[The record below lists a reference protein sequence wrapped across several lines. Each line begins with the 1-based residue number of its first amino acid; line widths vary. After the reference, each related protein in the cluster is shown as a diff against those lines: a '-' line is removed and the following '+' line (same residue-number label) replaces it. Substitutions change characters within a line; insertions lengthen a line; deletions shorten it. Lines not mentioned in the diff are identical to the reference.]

1 MIHNRV
7 NWRTTTRRL
16 VLPMIPAVL
25 AFASLHGPAVH
36 AQSLMRSPNIN
47 FGSRVPTINS
57 SVAPLINSNIAA
69 RAVITVNR
77 TTAVGRNTGRVGATS
92 LRSAPWIG
100 TRSRRPKVRYYSN
113 PYPACGDAYR
123 GGECGDQP
131 LTSLDGGGGG
141 APTGK
146 HKRNGPRRNTS
157 QATALGPSAIAREI
171 VAEVDGS
178 LSDPQADALA
188 RRHGLARLQRQS
200 LPLIG
205 ATIELFRITDRRP
218 MEIVSRELA
227 ADPGVRS
234 VQPNFRYALQDQT
247 AALSEGDP
255 AQYALLKLRLSEAHT
270 LAHGTNVTIAIIDS
284 GVDARHPELANAV
297 AESFDALGSKEG
309 SHPHGTGVAG
319 AIVAHAHL
327 MGSAPAAR
335 ILAIRAFGNA
345 AAGAQSTSFVVLK
358 ALDYAAAHHAQIVNM
373 SFAGPKDALVERGI
387 AASAAK
393 GMVMVAAG
401 GNAGPKSPPLY
412 PAANTNVIAVSATD
426 SHDKLFSAS
435 NRGGHIALAAPGVD
449 ILLPAPDGKY
459 QITTGTSFAAAYISG
474 LAALLL
480 ERNPALKPE
489 EVRATLMTTARDLGP
504 AGRDDLFGAGVA
516 DAYAAVSAV
525 VAVPA
530 VPVIAASD
538 AATVEKASE
547 IQDRPATTEVD
558 ATTPR

>member
-7 NWRTTTRRL
+7 NWWATTRRL
-16 VLPMIPAVL
+16 VLLMIPAVL
-25 AFASLHGPAVH
+25 AFAALHCPPVH

-47 FGSRVPTINS
+47 FGSHVPTINP
-57 SVAPLINSNIAA
+57 SVAPRINSNTAA

-77 TTAVGRNTGRVGATS
+77 TTAFGKNTDRIGAANWRPPS
-92 LRSAPWIG
+92 RIG
-100 TRSRRPKVRYYSN
+100 TRSRPYVRYSPN
-113 PYPACGDAYR
+113 PYPACDDADR
-123 GGECGDQP
+123 GGECGVQP
-131 LTSLDGGGGG
+131 RTSLDGSGSG

-146 HKRNGPRRNTS
+146 HRRNAPRRNAS
-157 QATALGPSAIAREI
+157 QATALGPPAIAREI

-178 LSDPQADALA
+178 LSDRQADALA
-188 RRHGLARLQRQS
+188 RRHGLARLQRQN

-218 MEIVSRELA
+218 VEIVSRELA
-227 ADPGVRS
+227 ADRAVRS
-234 VQPNFRYALQDQT
+234 VQPNFRYVLQDQT
-247 AALSEGDP
+247 AAPSEGDP

-284 GVDARHPELANAV
+284 GIDVTHPELANAV
-297 AESFDALGSKEG
+297 ADSFDALGSKEG
-309 SHPHGTGVAG
+309 AHPHGTGVAG
-319 AIVAHAHL
+319 AIVAHARL

-358 ALDYAAAHHAQIVNM
+358 ALDYAAANQAQIVNM

-393 GMVMVAAG
+393 GIIMVAAS

-412 PAANTNVIAVSATD
+412 PAANANVIAVSATD

-480 ERNPALKPE
+480 ERNPALKPV
-489 EVRATLMTTARDLGP
+489 EVRATLMKTARDLGP
-504 AGRDDLFGAGVA
+504 AGRDDLFGAGVP
-516 DAYAAVSAV
+516 DAYAAVV
-525 VAVPA
+525 A

-538 AATVEKASE
+538 AAAVEKARE
-547 IQDRPATTEVD
+547 IQDRPATMEVD
-558 ATTPR
+558 ATRPR

>member
-7 NWRTTTRRL
+7 NWWTTTRRL
-16 VLPMIPAVL
+16 MLPMIFAVL
-25 AFASLHGPAVH
+25 AFASLHGPSVH
-36 AQSLMRSPNIN
+36 AQSLMRSPNTN
-47 FGSRVPTINS
+47 FGSRVPTINP
-57 SVAPLINSNIAA
+57 SVAPRINSNTAA

-77 TTAVGRNTGRVGATS
+77 TMAVGKNTDRIGATNWQPAF
-92 LRSAPWIG
+92 RIG
-100 TRSRRPKVRYYSN
+100 TRSRRPYVRYSPN
-113 PYPACGDAYR
+113 PYPACDDAYR
-123 GGECGDQP
+123 SGECGDQP
-131 LTSLDGGGGG
+131 LTSLDGGGSS

-146 HKRNGPRRNTS
+146 HRRNGPRRNAS
-157 QATALGPSAIAREI
+157 QATALGPPAIAREI

-178 LSDPQADALA
+178 LGDRQADALA
-188 RRHGLARLQRQS
+188 RRHGLARLQRQI

-205 ATIELFRITDRRP
+205 ATIELFRVADRRP
-218 MEIVSRELA
+218 VEIVSRELA

-234 VQPNFRYALQDQT
+234 VQPNFRYVLQDQT
-247 AALSEGDP
+247 AAPSEGDA

-284 GVDARHPELANAV
+284 GIDVTHPELANAV
-297 AESFDALGSKEG
+297 ADSFDALGSKEG

-319 AIVAHAHL
+319 AIVAHARL

-345 AAGAQSTSFVVLK
+345 TAGAQSTSFVVLK

-373 SFAGPKDALVERGI
+373 SFAGPKDALLERGI

-393 GMVMVAAG
+393 GMVMVAAS

-412 PAANTNVIAVSATD
+412 PAANANVIAVGATD

-449 ILLPAPDGKY
+449 ILLPAPGGKY

-480 ERNPALKPE
+480 ERNPALKPG
-489 EVRATLMTTARDLGP
+489 EVRATLMKTARDLGP
-504 AGRDDLFGAGVA
+504 AGRDDLFGAGVP
-516 DAYAAVSAV
+516 DAYAAVV
-525 VAVPA
+525 A

-538 AATVEKASE
+538 AAAVEKTRE

-558 ATTPR
+558 ATRPR